1 MVLPVEALAIYAEI
15 HTATCA
21 PWVGPQS
28 HKVSWKLFSR
38 STQPRFARKM
48 HRDIVDVGVFEMHRD
63 TMMDIEIVV
72 HCESILHTQYLE
84 PLAPNLLIPIAPCVS
99 LH

>member
-1 MVLPVEALAIYAEI
+1 MALAALAEVN
-15 HTATCA
+15 TASCAA
-21 PWVGPQS
+21 PWFGRQS
-28 HKVSWKLFSR
+28 HKVSWKPFSW
-38 STQPRFARKM
+38 STEPVFARQM
-48 HRDIVDVGVFEMHRD
+48 YGHIVDVGVFEMHRD